1 MIIESREVVLLEQQ
15 NSPSKTVSIML
26 MTVTDKTNIEEIIY
40 DVYQAVKGESFDKQ
54 DGVMVGG
61 VEKGRLGD
69 KLIIKRE
76 LGGDLTPREKEVL
89 TLVARGVSNVDIAKA
104 LYISDKTVRNHVSS
118 ILRKLKVR
126 DRTQA
131 AIYAIYMGLIPFEDS
146 PYI

>member
-1 MIIESREVVLLEQQ
+1 MDQQ

-26 MTVTDKTNIEEIIY
+26 MTVTDKTDIEEIIY
-40 DVYQAVKGESFDKQ
+40 DVYQSVKGDRLAHQ
-54 DGVMVGG
+54 DEATPRVL
-61 VEKGRLGD
+61 EKGRLGD
-69 KLIIKRE
+69 QLIIKRE

-89 TLVARGVSNVDIAKA
+89 TLVARGVSNVEIAKV

-146 PYI
+146 PYV

>member
-1 MIIESREVVLLEQQ
+1 MDQQ
-15 NSPSKTVSIML
+15 NSPSKTISIML
-26 MTVTDKTNIEEIIY
+26 MTVTDKTDIEEIIY
-40 DVYQAVKGESFDKQ
+40 DVYQSVKGDRLAHQ
-54 DGVMVGG
+54 DGASAGAL
-61 VEKGRLGD
+61 EKGRLGD
-69 KLIIKRE
+69 QLIIKRE

-89 TLVARGVSNVDIAKA
+89 TLVARGVSNVEIAKA

-146 PYI
+146 PYV